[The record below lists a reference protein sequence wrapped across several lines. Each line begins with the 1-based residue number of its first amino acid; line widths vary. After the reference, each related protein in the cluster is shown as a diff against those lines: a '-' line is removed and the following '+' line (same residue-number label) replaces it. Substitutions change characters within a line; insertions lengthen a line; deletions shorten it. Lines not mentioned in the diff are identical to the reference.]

1 MNAMEPLCTIGHSD
15 HSTDR
20 FIEMLEQNGVA
31 AVCDVLSSPYSKY
44 VPQFN
49 REVLKDDLK
58 HHGFVYVYLGDQ
70 LGPRSDHLS
79 DYEDGKV
86 QYDRLARR
94 ESFQKGLERVKKGLE
109 RYCIALMCSE
119 KDPIECHRMILVCRH
134 LRHNSFE
141 IRHILADGQSE
152 ANAETEKRLMRAV
165 KIQQMTLFDDPE
177 NLVEQ
182 AYDRQG
188 QKIAHRVKDLMEK
201 EVLNGG
207 YHDLHHW
214 FYAEVGG

>member
-1 MNAMEPLCTIGHSD
+1 MELLCTIGHSD
-15 HSTDR
+15 HSTER
-20 FIEMLEQNGVA
+20 FIEMLEQNGVT
-31 AVCDVLSSPYSKY
+31 AVCDVRSSPYSKY

-49 REVLKDDLK
+49 HKVVKQDLK
-58 HHGFVYVYLGDQ
+58 QHGIAYVYLGDQ
-70 LGPRSDHLS
+70 LGPRSDYLS

-94 ESFQKGLERVKKGLE
+94 ESFQNGLERVKNGLKHY
-109 RYCIALMCSE
+109 RIALMCSE
-119 KDPIECHRMILVCRH
+119 KEPIECHRMILVSRH
-134 LRHNSFE
+134 LRQYAIE

-201 EVLNGG
+201 EELNGG
-207 YHDLHHW
+207 DHDLHHW

>member
-1 MNAMEPLCTIGHSD
+1 MEPLFTIGHSD

-31 AVCDVLSSPYSKY
+31 AVCDVRSSPYSKY

-49 REVLKDDLK
+49 REVLKNDLK
-58 HHGFVYVYLGDQ
+58 RHGLVYVYLGDQ
-70 LGPRSDHLS
+70 LGPRGDHLS
-79 DYEDGKV
+79 DYEDGKI

-94 ESFQKGLERVKKGLE
+94 ESFQNGLERVKKGLE

-119 KDPIECHRMILVCRH
+119 KDPIECHRMILICRH
-134 LRHNSFE
+134 LRRNSFE

-152 ANAETEKRLMRAV
+152 ANAETEKRLMRAL
-165 KIQQMTLFDDPE
+165 KIQQLTLFDDPDS
-177 NLVEQ
+177 LIEQ

-188 QKIAHRVKDLMEK
+188 QRIAYRVKGSIQK
-201 EVLNGG
+201 EAPHDGD
-207 YHDLHHW
+207 HDLHHRVHT
-214 FYAEVGG
+214 EVGG

>member
-1 MNAMEPLCTIGHSD
+1 MEPLFTIGHSD

-20 FIEMLEQNGVA
+20 FIEILEQNGVS
-31 AVCDVLSSPYSKY
+31 AVCDVRSSPYSKY

-49 REVLKDDLK
+49 REVLKNDLK
-58 HHGFVYVYLGDQ
+58 RHGLVYVHLGDQ

-94 ESFQKGLERVKKGLE
+94 ESFQNGLDRVKKGLE

-134 LRHNSFE
+134 LRRNPFE
-141 IRHILADGQSE
+141 IRHILADGRSE
-152 ANAETEKRLMRAV
+152 ANAETEKRLMRSL
-165 KIQQMTLFDDPE
+165 KIQQLTLFDDPD
-177 NLVEQ
+177 NLIEQ

-188 QKIAHRVKDLMEK
+188 QRIAYRVKDSTQK
-201 EVLNGG
+201 EAPHDGD
-207 YHDLHHW
+207 HDLYHRVHT
-214 FYAEVGG
+214 EVGG